1 VTTALPLR
9 VTVEDAWDEVFL
21 ELPEDTTLAELKRQA
36 LERTTVTRDPSYYI
50 LKYRG
55 AELSDEGRSLSEAGL
70 VPNGALI
77 VLSRRRRPVR

>member
-1 VTTALPLR
+1 LNILPVR
-9 VTVEDAWDEVFL
+9 VTVEDVWDEVFL
-21 ELPEDTTLAELKRQA
+21 ELPGDAPVSEIKRQA
-36 LERTTVTRDPSYYI
+36 LDLTRVRRDPSEFV

-55 AELSDEGRSLSEAGL
+55 AELADESVSLSRAGV